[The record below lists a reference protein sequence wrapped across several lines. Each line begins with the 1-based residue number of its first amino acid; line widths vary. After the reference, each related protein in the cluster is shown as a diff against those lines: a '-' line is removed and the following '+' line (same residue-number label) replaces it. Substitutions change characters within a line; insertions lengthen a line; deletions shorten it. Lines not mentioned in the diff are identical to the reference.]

1 MKSSN
6 ALLALTERQKQI
18 GICLLAGLS
27 PKKIA
32 RQFKLSVSTV
42 REHQASIKKKLLC
55 QNAYQTGSK
64 LAVLFGA
71 DAEALK
77 FYLKKLGF
85 KGDQPYF

>member
-1 MKSSN
+1 MKSHHES
-6 ALLALTERQKQI
+6 LALTERQKQI

-42 REHQASIKKKLLC
+42 REHQACIKKKLFC

-71 DAEALK
+71 DTEALK

>member
-1 MKSSN
+1 MK
-6 ALLALTERQKQI
+6 ALRSPLELTERQKQI

-42 REHQASIKKKLLC
+42 REHQSCIKKKLFC

-71 DAEALK
+71 DARNLT
-77 FYLKKLGF
+77 FYLKTMDF
-85 KGDQPYF
+85 KSDHPHF

>member
-1 MKSSN
+1 MKSLQA
-6 ALLALTERQKQI
+6 ALELTERQKQI

-42 REHQASIKKKLLC
+42 REHQAAIKKKLLC

-64 LAVLFGA
+64 LAGLFDA
-71 DAEALK
+71 DAESFK
-77 FYLKKLGF
+77 FYLKTLGF
-85 KGDQPYF
+85 KGDHPYF